1 MVVPAA
7 ASRLKLQ
14 AVMIRG
20 ISEECTKALS
30 RNGRPPETSIGWDKV
45 GKSLTTFSASA
56 NNSLTTPERVRSMA
70 RGRGEKELED
80 LEVVFK
86 ALAHASRRHVLVVL
100 NARGGSMTAGEIA
113 RRFSCSWPTTSRH
126 LRVLVEAGLVRVDK
140 RGREWIYVLEADRI
154 RRVVGGW
161 VDWFKPSQEEKG
173 KQR

>member
-1 MVVPAA
+1 
-7 ASRLKLQ
+7 
-14 AVMIRG
+14 
-20 ISEECTKALS
+20 
-30 RNGRPPETSIGWDKV
+30 
-45 GKSLTTFSASA
+45 
-56 NNSLTTPERVRSMA
+56 MA

-161 VDWFKPSQEEKG
+161 TDWFEPSKAEKG
-173 KQR
+173 KQQ